1 MPASRVSSFGVMD
14 VTGEFRENGPV
25 SEDST
30 ESALSASEH
39 TGDLRT
45 EPAPNAQ
52 EGISEVN
59 QSQLTPADMAHS
71 VRPGQQAR
79 HPWTRYVALGD
90 SFTEGIGDPDES
102 RPGYHRGWADRVA
115 EELAHQTHNFAY
127 ANLAIRGRLIE
138 QIRDEQI
145 APALELKPDL
155 ITLCAGGND
164 VIRPGSDPDETARIL
179 DTMVQI
185 LATSGATIVL
195 FNGPDVRE
203 TPVVGSIRGKV
214 AIFNENVRTVALRH
228 DAVVADMWSLRELT
242 RPEMWDEDRLH
253 FSPLGHHTIARMVL
267 DTLNVKHDL
276 QPLEPRPVP
285 ERSWREARVDDVVWA
300 RQHLFPWVIR
310 RLRGQ
315 SSGDGITPKRPNIEP
330 LFGGSMP
337 PGGGE

>member
-1 MPASRVSSFGVMD
+1 MVAVNGSSGQHTRGHQSEQVGVD
-14 VTGEFRENGPV
+14 
-25 SEDST
+25 
-30 ESALSASEH
+30 AAA
-39 TGDLRT
+39 
-45 EPAPNAQ
+45 APNAQ
-52 EGISEVN
+52 EGRFTSAEEVAEAELEVISE
-59 QSQLTPADMAHS
+59 QEP
-71 VRPGQQAR
+71 VRPS

-90 SFTEGIGDPDES
+90 SFTEGIGDPDET

-115 EELAHQTHNFAY
+115 ETLAEGTQNFAY
-127 ANLAIRGRLIE
+127 ANLAVRGKLIA

-145 APALELKPDL
+145 APALELRPDL

-164 VIRPGSDPDETARIL
+164 VIRPGGDPDETARTL

-185 LATSGATIVL
+185 LSTTGANIML

-214 AIFNENVRTVALRH
+214 AIFNENVRTVAARH

-253 FSPLGHHTIARMVL
+253 FSALGHHTIARMAL
-267 DTLNVKHDL
+267 DTLNVEHDL
-276 QPLEPRPVP
+276 EPLEPRPVP

-300 RQHLFPWVIR
+300 RHHLFPWVVR
-310 RLRGQ
+310 RLRGR

-337 PGGGE
+337 PGGGSSQEG

>member
-1 MPASRVSSFGVMD
+1 MDPRTDSLENDRVSGINDAETMTPDDQPFGV
-14 VTGEFRENGPV
+14 
-25 SEDST
+25 
-30 ESALSASEH
+30 
-39 TGDLRT
+39 
-45 EPAPNAQ
+45 
-52 EGISEVN
+52 
-59 QSQLTPADMAHS
+59 
-71 VRPGQQAR
+71 PGAK
-79 HPWTRYVALGD
+79 HPWLRYVALGD

-115 EELAHQTHNFAY
+115 EELASGTENFAY

-155 ITLCAGGND
+155 ITLCAGGNN
-164 VIRPGSDPDETARIL
+164 VIRPGGDPDETARIL
-179 DTMVQI
+179 DTMVQL
-185 LATSGATIVL
+185 LATTGATIVL

-214 AIFNENVRTVALRH
+214 AIFNENVRTVAARH
-228 DAVVADMWSLRELT
+228 DALVADMWSLRELT
-242 RPEMWDEDRLH
+242 AKEMWDEDRLH

-276 QPLEPRPVP
+276 DPVEPRPVL

-300 RQHLFPWVIR
+300 RHHLFPWVIR
-310 RLRGQ
+310 RLRGR
-315 SSGDGITPKRPNIEP
+315 SSGDGVAPKRPNIEP

-337 PGGGE
+337 PGGSPEESFPD